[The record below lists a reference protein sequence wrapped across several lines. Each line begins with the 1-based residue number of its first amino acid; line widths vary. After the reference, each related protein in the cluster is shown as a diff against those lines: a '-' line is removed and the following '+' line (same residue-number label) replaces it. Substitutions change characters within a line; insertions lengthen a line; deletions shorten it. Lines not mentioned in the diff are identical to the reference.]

1 MCGDECGGDSDKL
14 CSRGEMRVLKYKK
27 KVTKMFEL
35 DGENGISRYC
45 KKGIPGLW
53 SINRRRKMQQ

>member
-45 KKGIPGLW
+45 KKGILGLW
-53 SINRRRKMQQ
+53 SIN

>member
-1 MCGDECGGDSDKL
+1 MCGDECGDSDKL

-45 KKGIPGLW
+45 KKGILGLW